1 MKTKQWLAGTC
12 VTILALG
19 SVVGCASGSGTKEAG
34 KPAAGSNEPTT
45 IKALAVLSA
54 GEPPVLEN
62 SQALKEIEKKANVK
76 LNLEFVPGDVYPDK
90 VNIAIASGSQYDLIL
105 LTDGKDEKYTKLVK
119 QGAFHNLTALAK
131 DMPNLQKIPQYTW
144 DNTTVKNEIFG
155 IPRPRSTHGGGNA
168 NFFLRKDWLDK
179 YNLPVPKTVDELTN
193 VLKVFKEKDP
203 AGGGKTVP
211 MIAGPFTTPWFGSVN
226 PVAFAFGLPYSYKIE
241 GDKPVAYFQT
251 PEYKAYL
258 DWLRMAYTSGLID
271 KDAPVLKTGQVK
283 DKFKSGVAGMM
294 VDNVSMM
301 NENNLAVMR
310 KTDPKAELV
319 GVPYLEGPGGKKGVQ
334 MIEGYYGIW
343 VVPTSVAKDKVKKI
357 VEFLNWTASDEG
369 TELAKAGIP
378 GVHYTKYDK
387 ESGAVERNEEQKKL
401 YDKEKPMLLVL
412 QNAYDKYIYAD
423 SQVPEIKK
431 AQKEV
436 LDGFDQVGVPNPFI
450 AFVSETASK
459 NPDHQKKLSA
469 AAVNYVM
476 GTGNWEAVQ
485 AEIEAW
491 SKGLGAQI
499 MKEYM
504 DQYNESK
511 KK

>member
-1 MKTKQWLAGTC
+1 MNKKKWIAGAAIS
-12 VTILALG
+12 VLALG
-19 SVVGCASGSGTKEAG
+19 SIIGCSSGAGTKNAA

-62 SQALKEIEKKANVK
+62 SQALKEIETKANVK
-76 LNLEFVPGDVYPDK
+76 LNLEFVPSDVYADK

-119 QGAFHNLTALAK
+119 QGAFNNLTAIVK
-131 DMPNLQKIPQYTW
+131 DMKNLQAIPQYTW

-155 IPRPRSTHGGGNA
+155 IPRPRGTHGGGNA
-168 NFFLRKDWLDK
+168 NVVLRKDWLDK
-179 YNLPVPKTVDELTN
+179 YNLQVPKTPDELMN

-211 MIAGPFTTPWFGSVN
+211 MSAGPFTTPWFGSLN
-226 PVAFAFGLPYSYKIE
+226 PVGFAYGLPYTYKIE

-258 DWLRMAYTSGLID
+258 DWIRAAYGAGLID

-283 DKFKSGVAGMM
+283 DKFKSGVVGAM

-301 NENNLAVMR
+301 SENTLTVMR

-319 GVPYLEGPGGKKGVQ
+319 SVPFMEGPGGKKGVQ

-343 VVPTSVAKDKVKKI
+343 VVPTNVPKEKVAKI
-357 VEFLNWTASDEG
+357 VQFLDWTASEKG
-369 TELAKAGIP
+369 TEIAKAGVQ

-387 ESGAVERNEEQKKL
+387 ETGAVERTDDQKKL
-401 YDKEKPMLLVL
+401 FDKEKPQLLVL

-423 SQVPEIKK
+423 SQVADIKK
-431 AQKEV
+431 AQKAV
-436 LDGFDQVGVPNPFI
+436 LDAFDPVGVPNPFI
-450 AFVSETASK
+450 SFVSETASK
-459 NPDHQKKLSA
+459 NPDHQKKLTA

-476 GTGNWEAVQ
+476 GSGTWESVQ
-485 AEIEAW
+485 AEVDAW
-491 SKGLGAQI
+491 AQGPGAQI